1 MKIKTL
7 VAVLLLSGGVTSA
20 FAQTEDCN
28 KNSSISHE
36 AVRAGNFKDAYL
48 PWKEVL
54 KACPTLRYYTFSDGQ
69 KILRAFLSE
78 IKDRNSADYKKYFD
92 ELMELHDLKIKYIPE
107 FIAKGTKLSTSVDG
121 ALGAKA
127 LDYIALAP
135 KMDVNQAY
143 DWFKQSVDAE
153 KGNSEGAILHYF
165 LDMSLNKLKIDTN
178 HKEQFIQDYL
188 TASEYADDAVT
199 AEPDANKKKTLQQ
212 VKDNLVAMFINSGT
226 ADCESLQS
234 IYGPKVEAN
243 QTDSAYLKKAI
254 AVMKMMKC
262 TESEA
267 YFQASYYMYKIN
279 PTADAATGC
288 GYMAYKKG
296 DFDTAIKYFDEALSL
311 ESDSEKKAQLCY
323 IVAASLFNSKK
334 LSQARSYL
342 QKAIG
347 FKENFGDAYILLAQ
361 LYASSPNWNDESAL
375 NKCTY
380 FVVIDK
386 LQRAKAVDPSV
397 ADKANELISTYARYT
412 PKAEDL
418 FMLGI
423 KAGDRVTIGGWI
435 GESTT
440 VR

>member
-92 ELMELHDLKIKYIPE
+92 ELMELHDLKMKYIPE

-143 DWFKQSVDAE
+143 NWFKQSVDAE

-199 AEPDANKKKTLQQ
+199 AEPDANKKKALQQ